1 MSTIKKN
8 TFILA
13 MVSLI
18 SLTGQVNATTC
29 PENTTP
35 LAVKGEVYDNAVTP
49 GITLGVVRMF
59 GRNSRLD
66 CAMMGNG
73 GAGPDGSIN
82 FIHTLFCADKSPSK
96 VNNEIVHSQ
105 LTLSTSGSGTF
116 QSCNPENPTA
126 GIHGNFSEISIP
138 LSGRGIFQG
147 VTAGKLVING
157 KINCQLSIDIQF
169 EGEICLPN

>member
-1 MSTIKKN
+1 MSIKKN

-18 SLTGQVNATTC
+18 ALTGQANATC
-29 PENTTP
+29 PKNTTS
-35 LAVKGEVYDNAVTP
+35 LAVKGEIYDNAVAP
-49 GITLGVVRMF
+49 GVTLGIVRMS
-59 GRNSRLD
+59 GKNSRLD

-82 FIHTLFCADKSPSK
+82 FIHTLFCA
-96 VNNEIVHSQ
+96 NNETTHSQ

-116 QSCNPENPTA
+116 QSCDPENPAA
-126 GIHGNFSEISIP
+126 GIHGTFSEISIP

-157 KINCQLSIDIQF
+157 SINCQLAIDIQF